1 MTGLLNGGPPEA
13 GASASGAVLLAA
25 ALDTAIVLT
34 KKAAVTQSAAEAKDF
49 AAGVLALAQAT
60 AVLDPNRDQQ
70 GIPVADQHARAIDM
84 QHLKGQ
90 QELER
95 WRVKT
100 EIRKFDGDLTAEE
113 IDAGAAE
120 PFEVVEDEGNLL
132 LIGGVSRSGSC

>member
-1 MTGLLNGGPPEA
+1 MTDIASLLNGGPPEA
-13 GASASGAVLLAA
+13 GASPSGEVLLEA

-70 GIPVADQHARAIDM
+70 GIPVADQHRRAVDM

-95 WRVKT
+95 EKERAKAAAPTPAKKT
-100 EIRKFDGDLTAEE
+100 VNVSRDQHGR
-113 IDAGAAE
+113 AASYQ
-120 PFEVVEDEGNLL
+120 VEDSNG
-132 LIGGVSRSGSC
+132 